1 MKLIRFFFAWMI
13 IGCAMNEAHAQAV
26 PDTSMNQVIPD
37 SAIAKQQEVNA
48 LPNDDEGVIFRPQE
62 QQHNAK
68 KAGLYSALLPGAG
81 QLYNKDYWKIPLIYA
96 GAGVAVYFYTNNQ
109 TNYRKY
115 RRAYILR
122 LDNDPGNDTEP
133 TYSAAEI
140 KTLQDEYKRW
150 LDLTGLFTAV
160 GYTLQVLDAVV
171 FAHLKEFDISR
182 DISFR
187 MQPVAYPNGGMGFGV
202 AMHWR

>member
-1 MKLIRFFFAWMI
+1 M
-13 IGCAMNEAHAQAV
+13 AHIALAQAI

-37 SAIAKQQEVNA
+37 SAFAKQREVNA
-48 LPNDDEGVIFRPQE
+48 LPNDDAGVIFRPQE

-81 QLYNKDYWKIPLIYA
+81 QFYNKDYWKIPLIYA
-96 GAGVAVYFYTNNQ
+96 GVGVAVYFYTNNQ

-122 LDNDPGNDTEP
+122 LDNDPNNDTE
-133 TYSAAEI
+133 TIYSAAEI

-150 LDLTGLFTAV
+150 LDLTGLFTVV
-160 GYTLQVLDAVV
+160 GYTLQILDAVA

-187 MQPVAYPNGGMGFGV
+187 LQPVAHPNGGMGFGV
-202 AMHWR
+202 AMHLR

>member
-1 MKLIRFFFAWMI
+1 MLRSLIIIFFFACI
-13 IGCAMNEAHAQAV
+13 HHCAFAQAV

-37 SAIAKQQEVNA
+37 SAIAKQQEVKE
-48 LPNDDEGVIFRPQE
+48 LPNAEENTSYRPTE

-68 KAGLYSALLPGAG
+68 KAGLYSAILPGAG

-96 GAGVAVYFYTNNQ
+96 GAGVASYFFINNQ
-109 TNYRKY
+109 KNYRKY
-115 RRAYILR
+115 RRAYITR
-122 LDNDPGNDTEP
+122 LDNDLSNDEEP
-133 TYSAAEI
+133 LRSAQEI

-150 LDLTGLFTAV
+150 LDLTGLFTAL

-182 DISFR
+182 DISLR
-187 MQPVAYPNGGMGFGV
+187 MQPVAHPNGGMGFGI
-202 AMHWR
+202 ALLWR